1 MRKQLTRRKYVSPL
15 SFEVTVRLER
25 GFLQNSI
32 VTDEMSVEV
41 EEFEAV
47 TFTNPDAGFETDFFD
62 AEFK

>member
-1 MRKQLTRRKYVSPL
+1 MREQTAKQQYVSPH
-15 SFEVTVRLER
+15 SFELRVYLER

-47 TFTNPDAGFETDFFD
+47 TFTNPDAGFEQDFFD

>member
-1 MRKQLTRRKYVSPL
+1 MREQTARQKYVSPR
-15 SFEVTVRLER
+15 SIAVGVYLER
-25 GFLQNSI
+25 GLLQNSI